1 MSPDSKPSAVPSFGR
16 LQDAAGAFPPTGLV
30 LLSIGSVQLGAAIA
44 KGLFDELG
52 PTGTVLLRVGFAA
65 LVLLVLW
72 RPSVRG
78 FARGGYLVAVL
89 FGLALAAMNL
99 TLYLA
104 LDRIPLGVAV
114 TLEFVGPLGVAVAG
128 SRRLLDLLWAVLAA
142 VGILLLAPLNILGD
156 ADLDPV
162 GVALALLAGCFWA
175 SYIVL
180 SARTGSAF
188 PGGTGLVIALCIAT
202 VALVPVGIIGGGL
215 ALLDPWLLL
224 VGFGVAMLS
233 SAIPYSFELEA
244 LRKLPARL
252 FGVLMSLEPAVA
264 ALMGFLIL
272 GERLGLRALGAVALV
287 TVAAV
292 GASRL
297 GGRERGV

>member
-1 MSPDSKPSAVPSFGR
+1 MSPDSKPSAVRSFGR
-16 LQDAAGAFPPTGLV
+16 LRDAAGAFPPTGLV
-30 LLSIGSVQLGAAIA
+30 LLSIGSVQLGAAMA

-65 LVLLVLW
+65 LVLLVVW

-78 FARGGYLVAVL
+78 FARGGYLVTVL

-104 LDRIPLGVAV
+104 LDRIPLGIAV

-142 VGILLLAPLNILGD
+142 VGILLLAPLNVLGD

-175 SYIVL
+175 LYILL
-180 SARTGSAF
+180 SARTGSVF
-188 PGGTGLVIALCIAT
+188 PGGTGLVIALCVAT

-264 ALMGFLIL
+264 TLIGFLIL
-272 GERLGLRALGAVALV
+272 GERLGLRALAAVALV
-287 TVAAV
+287 TAAAV

-297 GGRERGV
+297 GGREGEV

>member
-1 MSPDSKPSAVPSFGR
+1 MPPNGKPSAVRSFGR

-72 RPSVRG
+72 RPTVGG
-78 FARGGYLVAVL
+78 FARGGYFVAAL

-128 SRRLLDLLWAVLAA
+128 SRRLLDLLWALLAA
-142 VGILLLAPLNILGD
+142 AGILLLAPLNILGD
-156 ADLDPV
+156 ADLDPL
-162 GVALALLAGCFWA
+162 GVAFALLAGFFWA
-175 SYIVL
+175 SYILL

-188 PGGTGLVIALCIAT
+188 PGGTGLVIALCVAT
-202 VALVPVGIIGGGL
+202 VTLVPVGIAGGGL
-215 ALLDPWLLL
+215 ALLDPRLLL

-244 LRKLPARL
+244 LRKLPARV

-264 ALMGFLIL
+264 ALVGFVVL
-272 GERLGLRALGAVALV
+272 GERLGLRALAAVALV
-287 TVAAV
+287 TVAAA